1 MWPFF
6 ARKKHQQNVTDIPP
20 FHDESG
26 KSRKTHA
33 SPMRFTQLVTGMGD
47 FGDFR
52 NHDAALKFW
61 LPEAA
66 NEALEEMAG
75 RSGLAMSELL
85 RQLFATHCYGIYAY
99 QVIIETIPGVF
110 KDPEPPLFS
119 LKPDKLPVGKK
130 RVDTY
135 WVPERI
141 IVPVKLAQHEGQRW
155 HELRDGFDGIIR
167 KIYSEN

>member
-6 ARKKHQQNVTDIPP
+6 ARKKHQQNVINIPP
-20 FHDESG
+20 FHDQSG
-26 KSRKTHA
+26 KSKPTPT

-52 NHDAALKFW
+52 NHDTALKFW

-85 RQLFATHCYGIYAY
+85 RQLFATHCYGIYSY
-99 QVIIETIPGVF
+99 QVIVETMPGVL
-110 KDPEPPLFS
+110 KTRS
-119 LKPDKLPVGKK
+119 LRYSDASQIKYPSKK
-130 RVDTY
+130 NGLILIGC
-135 WVPERI
+135 P
-141 IVPVKLAQHEGQRW
+141 
-155 HELRDGFDGIIR
+155 
-167 KIYSEN
+167 N